1 MLWYP
6 GVDRPLMSFMEES
19 SFRMSRLS
27 FRLLLAVLAALHFVF
42 LLGILVG
49 NFILSFLLFS
59 WSRDRETELAQSFRH
74 WNTWDPKQTMI
85 KGC

>member
-1 MLWYP
+1 MVTGVYLLQPAAGCYHGNRCVPVAALCRVMLWYP
-6 GVDRPLMSFMEES
+6 GVDRPLLSFMEES

-59 WSRDRETELAQSFRH
+59 
-74 WNTWDPKQTMI
+74 
-85 KGC
+85 